1 MSPRI
6 AMVRGG
12 GRRGAAA
19 GAELGSGSLWPAA
32 VAPSCMYS
40 PSRHLDTLPASY
52 SFCAQ
57 LIIVFDGV
65 LIAFK
70 VQWTEV
76 TSGREHTIFLSAP
89 SGQET
94 CHYRVFWVVP
104 RLLAWDFQPSSFH
117 ELGKAEF
124 GTLRSADI
132 QPPAATS
139 QALVV
144 TA

>member
-1 MSPRI
+1 
-6 AMVRGG
+6 MVRGG

-40 PSRHLDTLPASY
+40 PSSQTPIDTVPASY

-70 VQWTEV
+70 VQ
-76 TSGREHTIFLSAP
+76 
-89 SGQET
+89 
-94 CHYRVFWVVP
+94 
-104 RLLAWDFQPSSFH
+104 
-117 ELGKAEF
+117 
-124 GTLRSADI
+124 
-132 QPPAATS
+132 
-139 QALVV
+139 
-144 TA
+144 